1 MNSNVEFT
9 ILMRMARDHMEENN
23 YSYTSVAC
31 YMRTWRSVYNFGISK
46 GITHYSAKLAEQYM
60 LEKYHMSIGEH
71 EINHETLTPISQ
83 ISRLC

>member
-9 ILMRMARDHMEENN
+9 ILIRMARDHMEENN

-46 GITHYSAKLAEQYM
+46 GITHYSAEL
-60 LEKYHMSIGEH
+60 
-71 EINHETLTPISQ
+71 
-83 ISRLC
+83 